1 MGLEQLPVHLCPG
14 LNLPPASLG
23 TFLSLICPCALF
35 LSLFLILAPLAAEVE
50 AESAA
55 SVPGTTL
62 SILTL
67 LGGGFSSRFLY
78 AERHGGSSPWGTEA
92 ALGLVG

>member
-1 MGLEQLPVHLCPG
+1 MGLEQLPVNLCPG

-67 LGGGFSSRFLY
+67 LGGLQLKVFLC
-78 AERHGGSSPWGTEA
+78 REA
-92 ALGLVG
+92 RW